1 MNVEYWLIYW
11 PVYFLVKLQPGKHNF
26 PSIYN
31 TTEAIEQ
38 FYMPEIS
45 VIQFSNL
52 YYDDRVVSK
61 KQSIRLAFTTRNLS
75 FSGFTRVFYMNDE
88 ER

>member
-11 PVYFLVKLQPGKHNF
+11 PVYFLVKLQLGKHNF
-26 PSIYN
+26 PSIYY

-38 FYMPEIS
+38 VYIPEIS

-52 YYDDRVVSK
+52 YYDDSVVNK

-75 FSGFTRVFYMNDE
+75 SSGFTRVFYMKDE